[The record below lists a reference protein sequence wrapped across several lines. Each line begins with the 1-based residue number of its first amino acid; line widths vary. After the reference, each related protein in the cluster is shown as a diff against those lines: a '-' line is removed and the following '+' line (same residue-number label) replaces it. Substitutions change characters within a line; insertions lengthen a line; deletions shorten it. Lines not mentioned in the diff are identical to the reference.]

1 VKRGNSSSP
10 IPEVSLPLEDG
21 PVTTSVLEYRKRE
34 TAILDRYIAITVG
47 EELRKVESD
56 LSEESGGLDELFH
69 RYQVCLFTFPNSTT
83 NALSRVLG

>member
-1 VKRGNSSSP
+1 
-10 IPEVSLPLEDG
+10 
-21 PVTTSVLEYRKRE
+21 VTTSVLEYRKRE

-69 RYQVCLFTFPNSTT
+69 RLQVRSH
-83 NALSRVLG
+83 ASRHLLKLTESLVLG

>member
-1 VKRGNSSSP
+1 MKQGNSSSP

-69 RYQVCLFTFPNSTT
+69 RYQVRLLTFSQIY
-83 NALSRVLG
+83 R